1 MEVPSDR
8 NRLYLEG
15 RRQGARRLSSDLHRP
30 SQQSLRDVMQKT
42 YVDLDWSDADDALP

>member
-15 RRQGARRLSSDLHRP
+15 RRQGARRLSSD
-30 SQQSLRDVMQKT
+30 
-42 YVDLDWSDADDALP
+42 VDLDWSDADDALP